1 MPLVSEFNYA
11 RIKQL
16 QVDFSRILEHL
27 SQELEKLEI
36 SSNRFK
42 NQIND
47 RTSVEALKIIN
58 EYKTIIKKMNET
70 VSESLKAV
78 KSASEKF
85 AYVEEVLASD
95 LSRRS

>member
-16 QVDFSRILEHL
+16 QIEFTKILEHL
-27 SQELEKLEI
+27 SEEVNKLEI

-42 NQIND
+42 GLLND
-47 RTSVEALKIIN
+47 KTSVEALKIIN
-58 EYKTIIKKMNET
+58 EYKKIIKKMNEQ

-78 KSASEKF
+78 RLASDKF
-85 AYVEEVLASD
+85 AYIEDGLASQ
-95 LSRRS
+95 LSKRG